1 VIAFM
6 SSPDTNYSLV
16 VTQCLGSVCTITVLY
31 NLTSRDT
38 YATSRR
44 NATEANSSM
53 HFSDTTTEPGQ
64 LFGTNR
70 APRGNGAQLGSVE
83 PNFNHDPDSK
93 PGVLV
98 G

>member
-1 VIAFM
+1 M

-38 YATSRR
+38 YATSAR
-44 NATEANSSM
+44 NPTDANSSM
-53 HFSDTTTEPGQ
+53 HFSDTITEPGQ
-64 LFGTNR
+64 LFGAKR
-70 APRGNGAQLGSVE
+70 APQRKGAQVKSFE
-83 PNFNHDPDSK
+83 PDYDHDPDSK